1 LLITIKMCCIF
12 RNFSNG
18 ANYARDL
25 LYLFVSNL
33 LLSVGFFSAVIVPLK
48 VTL

>member
-1 LLITIKMCCIF
+1 LRITIKMCCIF

-25 LYLFVSNL
+25 LPVDRIYTIN
-33 LLSVGFFSAVIVPLK
+33 
-48 VTL
+48 

>member
-1 LLITIKMCCIF
+1 MNDCNIYIFNSLITIKICQLF

-25 LYLFVSNL
+25 LIEPFNL
-33 LLSVGFFSAVIVPLK
+33 IMN
-48 VTL
+48 